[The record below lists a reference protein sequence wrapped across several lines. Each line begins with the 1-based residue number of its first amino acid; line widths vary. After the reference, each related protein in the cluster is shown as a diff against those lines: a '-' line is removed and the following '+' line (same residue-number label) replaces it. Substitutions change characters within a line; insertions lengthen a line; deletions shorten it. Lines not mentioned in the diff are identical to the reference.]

1 MADSTSLGR
10 ALRPLVT
17 KPWWAIT
24 WRRRAGREIVA
35 VVTPLLLLDRL
46 TVVRWV
52 SALCV
57 PALWVV
63 AATGWAGCG
72 DDETAAT
79 REHSGRVDRFDAERA
94 WRLVEQQVAV
104 GQRPAGSPQ
113 LRALAVRLRR
123 QLPKGRFEPI
133 PGEPGLRNVVGTL
146 RGRQPGVVLG
156 AHYDT
161 LVEPKGFVGANNGA
175 AGTAVVIEAAR
186 ALQALPRPA
195 GAREVR
201 FVLFDGEEPEAGLP
215 EESVNFYKEG
225 LRGSRAYVAAYPGR
239 TAAMV
244 LLDYVGNRG
253 LQLPR
258 EASSTPSLWAAV
270 RAAANRVG
278 AGSLFPK
285 DVGPVIVDDHTPFLR
300 DGVPAV
306 DLIDWSYPGHEL
318 SDGLDKISRQSL
330 DGVGETVVE
339 LVQDLRRP

>member
-1 MADSTSLGR
+1 MVRGVSLV
-10 ALRPLVT
+10 LSML
-17 KPWWAIT
+17 
-24 WRRRAGREIVA
+24 AGA
-35 VVTPLLLLDRL
+35 VGV
-46 TVVRWV
+46 
-52 SALCV
+52 
-57 PALWVV
+57 
-63 AATGWAGCG
+63 GCG
-72 DDETAAT
+72 DEEPASSRGEGA
-79 REHSGRVDRFDAERA
+79 SADRFDAGRA
-94 WRLVEQQVAV
+94 WRLVELQVAV

-123 QLPKGRFEPI
+123 LVPDGRFEPI

-146 RGRQPGVVLG
+146 RGRRPGIVLG

-186 ALQALPRPA
+186 ALGRLPRPD

-215 EESVNFYKEG
+215 EETADFYHEG
-225 LRGSRAYVAAYPGR
+225 LRGSRAYVAAHPGR

-258 EASSTPSLWAAV
+258 EATSTRSLWTLTREAA
-270 RAAANRVG
+270 RRVG
-278 AGSLFPK
+278 AERLFPNE
-285 DVGPVIVDDHTPFLR
+285 VGRPIVDDHTPFLR
-300 DGVPAV
+300 AGVPAV
-306 DLIDWSYPGHEL
+306 DLIDWTYPGHEL
-318 SDGLDKISRQSL
+318 SDGLDKISRRSL

-339 LVQDLRRP
+339 LVAELRRL